1 LNRRSDQTI
10 TWDKKCTGC
19 GCRFTD
25 SMTSLM
31 GSFPCPV
38 RLFKVP
44 TGLCPECQKEN
55 KDRWEKLRLA
65 CHLNWNFETVREHF
79 LEHPP
84 VKGQEMIVYDSS
96 WNANT
101 YALVTVEVPEHTRQ
115 KRIVIA
121 SYSNGY
127 NGQSFYRTGQN
138 CYAPKGQVRL
148 LPYHQEIGARIKSND
163 GHEISLQL
171 REIAEIFGL
180 KCESTPNI
188 THKIP

>member
-1 LNRRSDQTI
+1 MGKDATI

-19 GCRFTD
+19 GRRFTY

-31 GSFPCPV
+31 GSFPRPV

-44 TGLCPECQKEN
+44 TGHCPECHTEN
-55 KDRWEKLRLA
+55 EARRETLRAA
-65 CHLNWNFETVREHF
+65 CRLNWSFETVKAHF

-84 VKGQEMIVYDSS
+84 VKGQELIVYDSS
-96 WNANT
+96 WNSNT

-127 NGQSFYRTGQN
+127 SGQSFYRTGQN
-138 CYAPKGQVRL
+138 CHTPKGQVRL
-148 LPYHQEIGARIKSND
+148 LPYHPEIGGRIKSNGD
-163 GHEISLQL
+163 REIRLEL
-171 REIAEIFGL
+171 REIAGMFGVDMPL
-180 KCESTPNI
+180 DFRVNQVEER
-188 THKIP
+188 